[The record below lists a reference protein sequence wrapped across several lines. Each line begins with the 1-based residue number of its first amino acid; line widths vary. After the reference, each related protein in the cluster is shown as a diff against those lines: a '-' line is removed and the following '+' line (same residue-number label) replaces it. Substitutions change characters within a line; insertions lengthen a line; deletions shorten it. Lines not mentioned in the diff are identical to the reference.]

1 VNIVKKRILY
11 FVLLLPALLFAIETT
26 QKISKE
32 EPKKVVQ
39 PVIQNVPVPKNALA
53 VMYTLEGNIEKTY
66 NTIVED
72 ELKTIDYEVTD
83 PHHRVNDQ
91 YEDKYGSTVLDTL
104 SFLSVVNDKDILPLL
119 NIDPRIASTAPFNM
133 LIYKKLDENVTHVG
147 HIMPTAFL
155 DMIGIEDQKVRD
167 TFIASIKPLDEK
179 VEAEFKAKGLKYTKS
194 YKTYNK
200 LPENRMHNFEYQFD
214 APEDLDEFIE
224 EFQNSFELAFIDKGY
239 LIAGY
244 HNFMEG
250 LDDAEEIL
258 AEYDAFWTYSLCHLE
273 FSYNMFDNE
282 GAHPEAGLFAPCTMY
297 LYSRK
302 GTNKIVVG
310 MLRLENWSTTLNISD
325 EKRVGLVNKLDKEIP
340 EILTAFGMKA
350 TSNTNTLLEPAICK
364 TETKEIQPEV
374 KEAIPEAKVNI
385 TEDQTA
391 KTTLDPK
398 TKAENVQTIQTTS
411 GTVEI
416 CIPTVPKVPEAF
428 NSQKN
433 KETLDRS
440 IKFSKRV
447 PPNYIPHRFDKQKE
461 MKQSSNTR
469 IGEVSQGRVSA
480 YLRGKFMDV
489 KTVEENL
496 KAAGFEVL
504 TSVPVDRKGTLISVV
519 FTDKSLVSMASKENR
534 GFIASLRVLVD
545 TKEKKISI
553 TNPLYMTKGFL
564 QSDFDEKA
572 AKKILVKLIEHFP
585 GLKNSKD
592 VLKFQLLPK
601 YQFMNGM
608 PHYEDMIEVA
618 SGDDLLEKIKDND
631 KVLFTQTLENG
642 STLIGIQLSKRTSTF
657 TRRIGRNNAA
667 MLPYPIL
674 IENGKAKI
682 LDPKYYIAYMYPMLK
697 MTEFM
702 TIASIPDAMIKD
714 CEKVFKKK
722 KKKK

>member
-1 VNIVKKRILY
+1 
-11 FVLLLPALLFAIETT
+11 
-26 QKISKE
+26 
-32 EPKKVVQ
+32 
-39 PVIQNVPVPKNALA
+39 
-53 VMYTLEGNIEKTY
+53 MYTLEGNIEKPY
-66 NTIVED
+66 KTIVQD
-72 ELKTIDYEVTD
+72 ELKTINFEVTD

-91 YEDKYGSTVLDTL
+91 YEDKYGSTLLDTL

-133 LIYKKLDENVTHVG
+133 LIYKKLEENMTHVG
-147 HIMPTAFL
+147 HIVPTAFL
-155 DMIGIEDQKVRD
+155 DMIGIEDQKIRD
-167 TFIASIKPLDEK
+167 AFIASIKPLDEK
-179 VEAEFKAKGLKYTKS
+179 VEAEFRAKGLKYSKS
-194 YKTYNK
+194 YKSYKK
-200 LPENRMHNFEYQFD
+200 LPENRMHNFEYEFD
-214 APEDLDEFIE
+214 APDDLDEFIE
-224 EFQNSFELAFIDKGY
+224 EFQNRFELAFIDKEY

-258 AEYDAFWTYSLCHLE
+258 AGYDAFWTYSLCHLE
-273 FSYNMFDNE
+273 FSYNMFDNQ

-297 LYSRK
+297 VYIKK

-310 MLRLENWSTTLNISD
+310 MLRLENWSTTLNITD

-350 TSNTNTLLEPAICK
+350 TSNTNTLLQQPAICK
-364 TETKEIQPEV
+364 TETKEIQAEM
-374 KEAIPEAKVNI
+374 KEDIPEAKVNI
-385 TEDQTA
+385 TNNKTA
-391 KTTLDPK
+391 KMTLDPI
-398 TKAENVQTIQTTS
+398 TKEEKVQTIQTTS

-416 CIPTVPKVPEAF
+416 CIPTIPKVPEAPLSE
-428 NSQKN
+428 NN
-433 KETLDRS
+433 KEALDRS
-440 IKFSKRV
+440 IKFSKRM
-447 PPNYIPHRFDKQKE
+447 PPNYIPHRFDKQKH
-461 MKQSSNTR
+461 MKENSNTR
-469 IGEVSQGRVSA
+469 IGEVSQGRISA

-504 TSVPVDRKGTLISVV
+504 TSVPVDKKGTLISVV
-519 FTDKSLVSMASKENR
+519 FTDKSLVSIASKPNR

-545 TKEKKISI
+545 KKDKKISI

-564 QSDFDEKA
+564 QTDFDEKPA
-572 AKKILVKLIEHFP
+572 MEILVKLIDHFP

-608 PHYEDMIEVA
+608 PHYEDMVEVA

-657 TRRIGRNNAA
+657 TRRIGTNNAA

-702 TIASIPDAMIKD
+702 TIASIPDAIIKD

-722 KKKK
+722 KKK